1 MENSKVLSIVLQTIM
16 FLFLSERSSNSK
28 RSIEGEKIKPTV
40 LKSEFHLFSQICK
53 MERSKIDQRIL
64 LAGTF
69 YLGCMWTK
77 TLCLGEN
84 CSETE
89 ANQ

>member
-1 MENSKVLSIVLQTIM
+1 M
-16 FLFLSERSSNSK
+16 SSQV
-28 RSIEGEKIKPTV
+28 KIKHETHTPV
-40 LKSEFHLFSQICK
+40 LPSPIFDPHICK
-53 MERSKIDQRIL
+53 MERSKIDQHIL

-69 YLGCMWTK
+69 YLGCVWTK
-77 TLCLGEN
+77 TLRLGEN